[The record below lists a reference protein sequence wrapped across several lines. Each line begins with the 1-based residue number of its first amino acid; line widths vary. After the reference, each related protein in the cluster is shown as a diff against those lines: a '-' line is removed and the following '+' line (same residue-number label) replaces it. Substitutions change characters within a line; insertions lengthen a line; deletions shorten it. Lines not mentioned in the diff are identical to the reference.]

1 MVGERHERRVIMLT
15 VDERPTSEKV
25 LDWAITNMY
34 RVSPHLGD
42 CSRPAAAVGA
52 RHCSCFEPAAAI
64 SGLFKALKKSQSS

>member
-52 RHCSCFEPAAAI
+52 RHCSCF
-64 SGLFKALKKSQSS
+64 